1 MKNKSILLIIFATV
15 NISLCLA
22 NSSSSSSP
30 KFFPFISEIV
40 DAFGKLV
47 IQSNGLPGS
56 LNPSEN
62 INDILN
68 DILPQLNTMS
78 QDLTNL
84 IQQLNECQQ
93 LKDKIDTDLKQP
105 LDNIFNSLKSYFIRD
120 NSNNNNLDLNT
131 IQTRCK
137 TNTDLNKIYKSI
149 QLLMNQDAIDFVSS
163 CDANNRYTKV
173 IINKWNNLV
182 KYVSLLFVFAFKG
195 CEKVT
200 NFKTGFDLDKF
211 SNELSGSIEYY
222 GSYGFTKS
230 FVTDK
235 RLGLRQILIDTI
247 NNNQHARLIVSR
259 LGQDYDLF
267 HWHVIRYQT
276 QRDDNSYHYSQFTLT
291 DENDN
296 MSNASLCG
304 SLHFY
309 NNNNKLL
316 KNGNKVLVAWCL
328 VDLYPLNNKNII
340 FNDEF
345 DSNSADLNVQETL
358 DQNPKTDFNYNL
370 VVNFSHK
377 WIETEGTYLSELK
390 CQLLETQTSRMCWC
404 ASKKQNENKT
414 LSPVYLS
421 NQSINFN

>member
-22 NSSSSSSP
+22 NSSSFSS

-93 LKDKIDTDLKQP
+93 LKDKIETDLKQP

-120 NSNNNNLDLNT
+120 NTNNNLDLNT

-149 QLLMNQDAIDFVSS
+149 QLLMNQDAIHFVSS

-182 KYVSLLFVFAFKG
+182 KYVSLLFVF
-195 CEKVT
+195 V
-200 NFKTGFDLDKF
+200 LD
-211 SNELSGSIEYY
+211 
-222 GSYGFTKS
+222 
-230 FVTDK
+230 
-235 RLGLRQILIDTI
+235 
-247 NNNQHARLIVSR
+247 
-259 LGQDYDLF
+259 
-267 HWHVIRYQT
+267 
-276 QRDDNSYHYSQFTLT
+276 
-291 DENDN
+291 
-296 MSNASLCG
+296 
-304 SLHFY
+304 
-309 NNNNKLL
+309 
-316 KNGNKVLVAWCL
+316 
-328 VDLYPLNNKNII
+328 
-340 FNDEF
+340 
-345 DSNSADLNVQETL
+345 
-358 DQNPKTDFNYNL
+358 
-370 VVNFSHK
+370 
-377 WIETEGTYLSELK
+377 
-390 CQLLETQTSRMCWC
+390 
-404 ASKKQNENKT
+404 
-414 LSPVYLS
+414 
-421 NQSINFN
+421 